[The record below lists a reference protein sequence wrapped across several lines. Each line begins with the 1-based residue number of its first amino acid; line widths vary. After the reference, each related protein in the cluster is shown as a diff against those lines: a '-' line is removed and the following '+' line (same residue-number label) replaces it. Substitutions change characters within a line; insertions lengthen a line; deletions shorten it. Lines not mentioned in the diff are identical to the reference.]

1 MNENKNVFVLTMQHN
16 EDYFLPIF
24 LRHYCQFFEPKNIFV
39 IDHGSKSNLIPQEF
53 SRIYLP
59 RDKPFSETERLN
71 LIKDITRGLLR
82 YYDAGIYA
90 DCDELIYLNDFN
102 FDVLQTSSPIYLA
115 GFECTVAQ
123 VSGEKKLI
131 GILNPHESK
140 PLIFNRVPDW
150 LRGFHSATNV
160 QPLEFLSIPM
170 AHLKFFSQKQFD
182 LRGES
187 RKKTY
192 KEMVADEKDM
202 GIAHHWVDSESDALN
217 FYNKIDDEIKKNS
230 PINKFS
236 PILSS
241 AYFKK
246 LEPRKT
252 LYVQSEFVYLPQG
265 TSHEQYGLVDLSN
278 LFPNL
283 LNTLE
288 G

>member
-1 MNENKNVFVLTMQHN
+1 MNKNVFVLTMQHN

-53 SRIYLP
+53 NRIYLP
-59 RDKPFSETERLN
+59 RDKPFSETDRLN
-71 LIKDITRGLLR
+71 FVKDIARGLLR
-82 YYDAGIYA
+82 YYDAGIYV

-102 FDVLQTSSPIYLA
+102 FDVLQTSSPIFLA

-131 GILNPHESK
+131 GILSPHECK
-140 PLIFNRVPDW
+140 PLIFKGLPDW
-150 LRGFHSATNV
+150 IRGFHSAKNA

-170 AHLKFFSQKQFD
+170 VHLKFFSQNQFD
-182 LRGES
+182 VRGES
-187 RKKTY
+187 RKNTY
-192 KEMVADEKDM
+192 KEMVADERDA
-202 GIAHHWVDSESDALN
+202 GIAQHWVDSDRDSLD
-217 FYNKIDDEIKKNS
+217 FYNKINDEVRKNS
-230 PINKFS
+230 SIIKFS

-241 AYFKK
+241 AHFKK
-246 LEPRKT
+246 LESHKT

-265 TSHEQYGLVDLSN
+265 TSREQYGLVDLSN
-278 LFPNL
+278 FFPHL
-283 LNTLE
+283 LDE